1 MKLLTRCRSS
11 DVFSNVLAR
20 VGGLVAL
27 GIATFIVARSGGP
40 AAVGVYALLRVLV
53 GLFGVLISAG
63 LPGAVT
69 YFLAGESRDDPHLR
83 PTIVAQALVGGAA
96 AAVIW
101 LLATPLLTSTFL
113 DTAGTSVVGWASVMV
128 FSHLFVATAK
138 SCNQGNGNLPGANL
152 VILLEDL
159 MFLPAFALV
168 YAFGIEG
175 YAAIVASL
183 VLGDVAVALISWA
196 RLRRDGFFALGAGPS
211 ISLARSIVGYGT
223 RAQIGGV
230 IGLLNLRLDF
240 LLLGALAGPA
250 ALGIYAVASKF
261 AELLRLLPLALT
273 YVLYP
278 RFTSDGP
285 EVARIKARALMP
297 KAGALTLGAAVPL
310 ALSAGFL
317 LPVIYGAEF
326 VGAVIPAYI
335 LLVGLASE
343 GFSSVATAFLYGTGR
358 PGLNSLAMGAGLA
371 VTVVLDLLLVPA
383 HGATGA
389 AVASSVSYLTVT
401 TVLALFFF
409 RINRSPAPESAP
421 VGSLL

>member
-1 MKLLTRCRSS
+1 MKLLTRFGSS
-11 DVFSNVLAR
+11 EVFSNVLAR
-20 VGGLVAL
+20 VGGLIAL
-27 GIATFIVARSGGP
+27 GIATFIVARTGGP

-69 YFLAGESRDDPHLR
+69 YFLAGESRDDTHLR
-83 PTIVAQALVGGAA
+83 PTIVAQAFIGGIAA
-96 AAVIW
+96 ATIW

-113 DTAGTSVVGWASVMV
+113 KTAGIPVVGWASIMV

-138 SCNQGNGNLPGANL
+138 SCNQGTRNLPGANL

-159 MFLPAFALV
+159 MFLPAYAFV
-168 YAFGIEG
+168 YALGIKG

-196 RLRRDGFFALGAGPS
+196 RLRRDGFLAWGAGPS
-211 ISLARSIVGYGT
+211 MTLARSLVNYGT

-285 EVARIKARALMP
+285 EVARVKALALMP
-297 KAGALTLGAAVPL
+297 KTGGLTLGAALPL

-317 LPVIYGAEF
+317 LPVVYGAEF

-335 LLVGLASE
+335 LLIGLSSE
-343 GFSSVATAFLYGTGR
+343 GVSSVATAYLYGIGR

-389 AVASSVSYLTVT
+389 AVASSASYITVT
-401 TVLALFFF
+401 IVLALFFF
-409 RINRSPAPESAP
+409 RINRSPHPERAP
-421 VGSLL
+421 VGSLS

>member
-1 MKLLTRCRSS
+1 
-11 DVFSNVLAR
+11 
-20 VGGLVAL
+20 
-27 GIATFIVARSGGP
+27 
-40 AAVGVYALLRVLV
+40 
-53 GLFGVLISAG
+53 
-63 LPGAVT
+63 
-69 YFLAGESRDDPHLR
+69 
-83 PTIVAQALVGGAA
+83 
-96 AAVIW
+96 
-101 LLATPLLTSTFL
+101 
-113 DTAGTSVVGWASVMV
+113 
-128 FSHLFVATAK
+128 
-138 SCNQGNGNLPGANL
+138 
-152 VILLEDL
+152 
-159 MFLPAFALV
+159 
-168 YAFGIEG
+168 
-175 YAAIVASL
+175 
-183 VLGDVAVALISWA
+183 
-196 RLRRDGFFALGAGPS
+196 
-211 ISLARSIVGYGT
+211 VGYGT

-317 LPVIYGAEF
+317 LPAIYGAEF
-326 VGAVIPAYI
+326 IGAVIPAYI

-358 PGLNSLAMGAGLA
+358 PGLNSIAMGAGLA

-389 AVASSVSYLTVT
+389 AVASSVSYLTVS

-409 RINRSPAPESAP
+409 RIKRSPAPESAP